1 MTLSGR
7 YWLPGPVEVDPAVL
21 AAMQRPMIGH
31 RTAAGHALVAALQPG
46 LRTLFRTSRPVMLA
60 TSSATAMMEASIRAG
75 VQERLL
81 AVVSGTFG
89 ERFAKIAEWCG
100 KEVVRLHVPRGAVLE
115 PPLLEAMLDGPPV
128 DAISFVHCETSTGA
142 LAPIEPLLAIA
153 RKQRELFTLV
163 DAVSSLGGSPF
174 ETDAWQP
181 DFVFTGSQKAMGLPP
196 GLAFAVASDRL
207 LARAK
212 EQDDRGMYLDV
223 LHLHRAAEQSRFPQT
238 PALPIVYALEAQLP
252 RILEEGLDARWA
264 RHRRMRERV
273 EAWVASHGRCTMV
286 APVGRRADTVSALR
300 LAEGRSARAIA
311 ADLGALGWEI
321 AVGLEGDEDHVLR
334 IGHMGDASPD
344 QLDPLLDLLT
354 PRL

>member
-1 MTLSGR
+1 MSLSGR

-31 RTAAGHALVAALQPG
+31 RTAMGHALVAALQPG
-46 LRTLFRTSRPVMLA
+46 LRALFRTARPVMLA
-60 TSSATAMMEASIRAG
+60 TGSATAMMEAGIRAG
-75 VQERLL
+75 VRERLL

-128 DAISFVHCETSTGA
+128 DAISLVHCETSTGA

-153 RKQRELFTLV
+153 RRQHELVTLV

-181 DFVFTGSQKAMGLPP
+181 DFVFTGSQKAMALPP
-196 GLAFAVASDRL
+196 GLSFAVASDRFL
-207 LARAK
+207 ERAR

-223 LHLHRAAEQSRFPQT
+223 VHLHRAAEQSRFPQT
-238 PALPIVYALEAQLP
+238 PALPVVYALEAQLP
-252 RILEEGLDARWA
+252 RILDEGLEARWS
-264 RHRRMRERV
+264 RHRAMRERV
-273 EAWVASHGRCTMV
+273 EAWVASHGRCTMA

-311 ADLGALGWEI
+311 DELSGIGWEI
-321 AVGLEGDEDHVLR
+321 AIGLESDEDRILR
-334 IGHMGDASPD
+334 IGHMGDIVPE
-344 QLDPLLDLLT
+344 QLDPLLDLLG